1 MEASWDLLMEN
12 EILLGVQ
19 LPMKRNKNE
28 PDLLLLL
35 KVRMRTVTPW
45 GGYPD
50 EVRGRHHA
58 RQQEDLSGW
67 WWSPGPPGHS
77 KSPDPTSLELQG
89 EHS

>member
-1 MEASWDLLMEN
+1 M
-12 EILLGVQ
+12 
-19 LPMKRNKNE
+19 
-28 PDLLLLL
+28 
-35 KVRMRTVTPW
+35 TPG

-50 EVRGRHHA
+50 EVRRRRHA
-58 RQQEDLSGW
+58 RWQEDLSGW